1 MASNKTTKKA
11 VKTKT
16 ARTVRV
22 KPAPK
27 VEAQGEETKGKG
39 RPTVY
44 TKAIAQEICLKLSEG
59 KSLRRICADNPE
71 LPAEST
77 VRLWSVDNVEGF
89 YAQYTRA
96 RDMGLD
102 AMADEILDISDTPCE
117 GVVVTEKVGGTEKKR
132 GDMIEHRRLQVDTRK
147 WYLSKMA
154 PKRYDRPTGEDKPS
168 PNEMGEDYTL
178 APDEDLPDAP
188 IL

>member
-1 MASNKTTKKA
+1 MASKATPKGKAKSAKKA
-11 VKTKT
+11 PAKPK
-16 ARTVRV
+16 AKAKEEV
-22 KPAPK
+22 KP
-27 VEAQGEETKGKG
+27 QG
-39 RPTVY
+39 RPTLY
-44 TKAIAQEICLKLSEG
+44 TPELAKHICVLLSQG
-59 KSLRRICADNPE
+59 ISLRKICASDEN
-71 LPAEST
+71 LPHEST
-77 VRLWSVDNVEGF
+77 VRTWAVDNLNGF
-89 YAQYTRA
+89 YTQYTRA

-102 AMADEILDISDTPCE
+102 AMADEILDISDTPKM
-117 GVVVTEKVGGTEKKR
+117 GSVTTNKIGGTETKT

-168 PNEMGEDYTL
+168 GEEIAGDYVL